1 MAAISTTL
9 PSNSLICSSAT
20 FILLLIPSSVF
31 FQFSYC
37 IFQLCL
43 IVCYVFSLLK
53 YSCNFS
59 LCASFLLLSSWT
71 IFTIITLNSLLYR
84 FPVSTSLSWSSGVLS
99 YSFIW
104 EITHCLFILVNF
116 LWCSFL
122 SGSYEIVVFTCL
134 STLWWMRLRGL
145 CWQIRSICAHLLLP
159 EH

>member
-104 EITHCLFILVNF
+104 ETKDFLTPCFGLFKLFCWPRLCLKREWNCTNVSRKLCKT
-116 LWCSFL
+116 LDHRL
-122 SGSYEIVVFTCL
+122 R
-134 STLWWMRLRGL
+134 LWWFLE
-145 CWQIRSICAHLLLP
+145 I
-159 EH
+159 